1 VRLLPEPRSA
11 GIPRTGAVASVQEAQ
26 LSVPR
31 EALEVLWRPDQLERL
46 ARSYW
51 RFLARVSLGLLR
63 VVYAAD
69 SRAVV
74 FIVPPLRLLMFHP
87 PEYVTQQS
95 FGQVTWRIKRGLLVA
110 RSGVDNGFLQIRIW
124 REGVDPAV
132 SSRELVAVRVEV
144 QNYYPWLRGRGP
156 FARFGT
162 RLYEWTQLRIHVL
175 VTRGFL
181 RSLARFERNSA

>member
-1 VRLLPEPRSA
+1 
-11 GIPRTGAVASVQEAQ
+11 
-26 LSVPR
+26 
-31 EALEVLWRPDQLERL
+31 VLWRPDQLERL

-69 SRAVV
+69 SQAVV
-74 FIVPPLRLLMFHP
+74 FIVPQLRLLTFHSA
-87 PEYVTQQS
+87 EYVTEQN

-110 RSGVDNGFLQIRIW
+110 RRGVDSGFLQIRIW
-124 REGVDPAV
+124 HEGVDPAA
-132 SSRELVAVRVEV
+132 SSRELVGAMVEV
-144 QNYYPWLRGRGP
+144 QNYYPWLRGSGP

-181 RSLARFERNSA
+181 RSLARFEGNSGIR